1 MLVYRNSTNGSF
13 GFRWRQIR
21 VRGAH
26 GRVLYLLGKRA
37 CLNVGTGCGSMHFL
51 VYEMQS
57 WCWLLYFLSAHVA
70 YRTMKVHRNNEV
82 ENSSRPSSHTNL
94 ELLTYLLFGSDDQGK
109 MRAMILNRSQT
120 CWLTGSIFL

>member
-1 MLVYRNSTNGSF
+1 MLVYRNSTTGSF

-37 CLNVGTGCGSMHFL
+37 CLNVSTGCGSMHFL

-70 YRTMKVHRNNEV
+70 YRTMKVLYIEITKSNIPKDLRV
-82 ENSSRPSSHTNL
+82 TRIWSS
-94 ELLTYLLFGSDDQGK
+94 
-109 MRAMILNRSQT
+109 
-120 CWLTGSIFL
+120 